1 MWYKR
6 IVSLFGWFVLMA
18 AFLYACCRYVF
29 PFKEQL
35 QMFQA
40 TSQYAME
47 TLGRAGGLALYLSE
61 FVAQFY
67 VVLWTGPFVT
77 ALLLTIITF
86 LTTRILWQINWRDD
100 LPLLACLPCLA
111 LLFLHIDYD
120 YYEQG
125 TFAYLFLLLFLW
137 LYVSLKSCKLRL
149 FYGIFAIPVL
159 YGIAGPVVHLFA
171 LCAWLLRE
179 GKTDTRR
186 LCM

>member
-86 LTTRILWQINWRDD
+86 LTTRILWQINRRDD

-111 LLFLHIDYD
+111 LLFLQIHWCWAIIKP
-120 YYEQG
+120 QWIKPLP
-125 TFAYLFLLLFLW
+125 TP
-137 LYVSLKSCKLRL
+137 KSCPFLTRMVWRLIQSCGHPLR
-149 FYGIFAIPVL
+149 
-159 YGIAGPVVHLFA
+159 
-171 LCAWLLRE
+171 
-179 GKTDTRR
+179 
-186 LCM
+186 